1 MLNGN
6 EYELLLDF
14 SLFYFVIVFFIF
26 FFIIISIFL
35 ESKIMLKN
43 YFYLFYNGILFWFNL
58 NYCDKKSFNKSI
70 FIFYVLCYYNFF
82 NLDEIIVIIL
92 LFRIKRF

>member
-1 MLNGN
+1 MVNGN
-6 EYELLLDF
+6 ENELLLDF

-43 YFYLFYNGILFWFNL
+43 YFYLFYNGILF
-58 NYCDKKSFNKSI
+58 
-70 FIFYVLCYYNFF
+70 
-82 NLDEIIVIIL
+82 
-92 LFRIKRF
+92 